1 MRHGVH
7 YVTNHRRR
15 SAEESDAG
23 GNSGPRHGVMGP
35 MSNVI
40 DDEAGARTSD
50 TGELT
55 MYTTSW
61 CGFCARL
68 KTGLKQNGIS
78 WQEIDIELNPDA
90 AEFVGSVNGGNHVVP
105 TVLYADGTT
114 ATNPS
119 IADVKAKLGV

>member
-1 MRHGVH
+1 
-7 YVTNHRRR
+7 
-15 SAEESDAG
+15 
-23 GNSGPRHGVMGP
+23 

-40 DDEAGARTSD
+40 DDDASARVSD

-61 CGFCARL
+61 CGYCARL
-68 KTGLKQNGIS
+68 KTGLKSLGLT
-78 WQEIDIELNPDA
+78 WQEVDIELNPDA

-119 IADVKAKLGV
+119 IAEVKTKLGL

>member
-1 MRHGVH
+1 
-7 YVTNHRRR
+7 
-15 SAEESDAG
+15 
-23 GNSGPRHGVMGP
+23 MGF

-40 DDEAGARTSD
+40 DDDTRTSD
-50 TGELT
+50 DGELT

-61 CGFCARL
+61 CGYCRRL
-68 KTGLKQNGIS
+68 KTALKASGIS
-78 WQEIDIELNPDA
+78 WQEIDIEVNPDA

-105 TVLYADGTT
+105 TVRYADGST

>member
-1 MRHGVH
+1 M
-7 YVTNHRRR
+7 
-15 SAEESDAG
+15 
-23 GNSGPRHGVMGP
+23 
-35 MSNVI
+35 I
-40 DDEAGARTSD
+40 DDDASARVSD

-61 CGFCARL
+61 CGYCARL
-68 KTGLKQNGIS
+68 KTGLKSLGLT
-78 WQEIDIELNPDA
+78 WQEVDIELNPDA

-119 IADVKAKLGV
+119 IAEVKTKLGL

>member
-1 MRHGVH
+1 
-7 YVTNHRRR
+7 
-15 SAEESDAG
+15 
-23 GNSGPRHGVMGP
+23 MGD

-40 DDEAGARTSD
+40 DDDASARVSD

-68 KTGLKQNGIS
+68 KTGLKSLGLT
-78 WQEIDIELNPDA
+78 WQEVDIELNPDA

-119 IADVKAKLGV
+119 VADVKAKLGV

>member
-1 MRHGVH
+1 
-7 YVTNHRRR
+7 
-15 SAEESDAG
+15 
-23 GNSGPRHGVMGP
+23 

-40 DDEAGARTSD
+40 DDDALAARVTE

-68 KTGLKQNGIS
+68 KTGLKSLGLS
-78 WQEIDIELNPDA
+78 WQEVDIELNPDA
-90 AEFVGSVNGGNHVVP
+90 AEFVSSVNNGNKTVP
-105 TVLYADGTT
+105 TILYADGTT

-119 IADVKAKLGV
+119 VAEVKVKLGL

>member
-1 MRHGVH
+1 
-7 YVTNHRRR
+7 
-15 SAEESDAG
+15 
-23 GNSGPRHGVMGP
+23 

-40 DDEAGARTSD
+40 DDDASARVSE

-55 MYTTSW
+55 IYTTSW
-61 CGFCARL
+61 CGYCARL
-68 KTGLKQNGIS
+68 KTGLKSLGLT
-78 WQEIDIELNPDA
+78 WQEVDIELNPDA

-105 TVLYADGTT
+105 TVLYADGST

>member
-1 MRHGVH
+1 
-7 YVTNHRRR
+7 
-15 SAEESDAG
+15 
-23 GNSGPRHGVMGP
+23 

-40 DDEAGARTSD
+40 DDDASARVSD

-61 CGFCARL
+61 CGYCARL
-68 KTGLKQNGIS
+68 KTGLKSLGLT
-78 WQEIDIELNPDA
+78 WQEVDIELNPDA

-105 TVLYADGTT
+105 TVLYADGAT

-119 IADVKAKLGV
+119 IAEVKTKLGL